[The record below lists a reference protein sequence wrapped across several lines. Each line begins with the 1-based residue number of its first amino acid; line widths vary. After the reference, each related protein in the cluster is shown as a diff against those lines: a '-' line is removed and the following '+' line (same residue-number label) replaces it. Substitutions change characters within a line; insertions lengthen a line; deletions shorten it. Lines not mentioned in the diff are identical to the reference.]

1 MVIFAFYLFFM
12 ICKQLYTCL
21 VLFIALTFF
30 SNAQTPVE
38 ITGKVIESANNS
50 PIEYATISVL
60 NASTKK
66 PITGTVTKSN
76 GTFYLT
82 VDATNFYIE
91 ISFIGYTTKRI
102 ENTKLVGKKINI
114 GTIVLDENQQA
125 LDEVVVT
132 AEKSQVEFKLDK
144 RVFNVGSELSNA
156 GASAL
161 EVLNNVPS
169 VNVSIEGD
177 ISLRGGAGV
186 QILIDGKPS
195 VLTNAGSNA
204 LGTITADMIES
215 IEVITNPSA
224 KYEAS
229 GTAGIINIIMKK
241 SEKRGLNGSM
251 TLNAGVPNSNSF
263 GMSINNRTEKFNV
276 FSQLGLGLRT
286 YPEESKTI
294 NSDFTENTTITS
306 IGDREMNEKFYNFI
320 LGTDYLIND
329 RNVITLSGSYAFED
343 EDQKSDAIFTKRD
356 GDNNVTDRWLREEY
370 TEASNPK
377 LRYELQYKKDFKR
390 HKDQALLFS
399 ALGSSFKKDETSVF
413 NNTTS
418 LGNRADELQQAR
430 TDYALED
437 YTFKLDYTH
446 PFLDVF
452 TLETG
457 SQYAI
462 NIVTNNFGVSDFEN
476 GVFVNN
482 PNLTDIF
489 SFNQKVLGVYSTMAY
504 EGAVWGIKFGLRIE
518 NTDINTV
525 LRTTNLENGKQYAN
539 LFPTVHSS
547 YKISET
553 TSLQA
558 GYSKR
563 INRPGLRDLNPFS
576 NIRNNFSISTGN
588 PDLDPEFTDS
598 FEITSIHKFENVSLS
613 MSAYNRYT
621 TDIIE
626 RVNSF
631 ENGIITSRPENI
643 GTNTTYGFEM
653 NGKYNPTNWFTLN
666 GDFNWNY
673 FIRDGSFETTPFDF
687 EGNQWST
694 NITTQ
699 FKLPA
704 RIDFEVTG
712 NYNSRFKAF
721 QRNISENVFID
732 LGIRK
737 KIFKGKTILNISV
750 RDLFATRI
758 DESITTQPTNSFY
771 SRRLRGRF
779 VTFGISYGFGKGEAM
794 EFSGQR
800 GR

>member
-1 MVIFAFYLFFM
+1 MIYKQFYAFL
-12 ICKQLYTCL
+12 I
-21 VLFIALTFF
+21 LFISFPFF
-30 SNAQTPVE
+30 TNLQETNIE
-38 ITGKVIESANNS
+38 ITGKVVESGNNQ
-50 PIEYATISVL
+50 PIEYATISVI
-60 NASTKK
+60 NYTSNK
-66 PITGTVTKSN
+66 PITGTITKNN
-76 GTFYLT
+76 GTFSLKINPS
-82 VDATNFYIE
+82 NFYIE
-91 ISFIGYTTKRI
+91 VSFIGYLTQRI
-102 ENTKLVGKKINI
+102 DKDKLVGKKINI
-114 GTIVLDENQQA
+114 GTIILNEDKLA
-125 LDEVVVT
+125 LDEVVIT
-132 AEKSQVEFKLDK
+132 AEKSQTEFKLDK
-144 RVFNVGSELSNA
+144 RVFNVGSDLSNT

-177 ISLRGGAGV
+177 VSLRGGSGV

-195 VLTNAGSNA
+195 VLPNAGSNA
-204 LGTITADMIES
+204 LGTITADMIEK

-251 TLNAGVPNSNSF
+251 SLNAGIPASNSF
-263 GMSINNRTEKFNV
+263 GISVNKRTEKFNV
-276 FSQLGLGLRT
+276 FSQLGLGRRT
-286 YPEESKTI
+286 YPEENKTI
-294 NSDFTENTTITS
+294 NSDFTKNTTITS
-306 IGDREMNEKFYNFI
+306 IGNREMNEKFYNFI
-320 LGTDYLIND
+320 LGTDYLID
-329 RNVITLSGSYAFED
+329 DMNVITLSGSYAFED
-343 EDQKSDAIFTKRD
+343 EDQNSEAIFTKREM
-356 GDNNVTDRWLREEY
+356 NNNITDTWLREEN
-370 TEASNPK
+370 TEAGNPK
-377 LRYELQYKKDFKR
+377 LRYELQYKKSFKR
-390 HKDQALLFS
+390 NKDQSLMFS
-399 ALGSSFKKDETSVF
+399 ALGSSFKKDEASVF

-418 LGNRADELQQAR
+418 LGSRPNELQQAR

-446 PFLDVF
+446 PFLDIF
-452 TLETG
+452 ILETG

-462 NIVTNNFGVSDFEN
+462 NSVTNNFAVSNFEN

-482 PNLTDIF
+482 PDLTDIF
-489 SFNQKVLGVYSTMAY
+489 SFNQNVLGIYSTMAY
-504 EGAVWGIKFGLRIE
+504 EGNVWGIKLGLRVE
-518 NTDINTV
+518 NTDINTI
-525 LRTTNLENGKQYAN
+525 LKTTNFENSKQYAN

-547 YKISET
+547 YKISEN

-621 TDIIE
+621 TNIIE
-626 RVNSF
+626 RVNTF
-631 ENGIITSRPENI
+631 KNGIITSRPENI
-643 GTNTTYGFEM
+643 GTNSTYGFEM
-653 NGKYNPTNWFTLN
+653 NGKYNPLDWFTLN

-673 FIRDGSFETTPFDF
+673 FSRNGSFESTPFDF

-694 NITTQ
+694 NLTTQ

-712 NYNSRFKAF
+712 NYNSKFKGF
-721 QRNISENVFID
+721 QKNTSENIFID

-737 KIFKGKTILNISV
+737 KVFKGKTIVNLGV

-758 DESITTQPTNSFY
+758 DQSITTQPTNSFY
-771 SRRLRGRF
+771 SSRQRGRF
-779 VTFGISYGFGKGEAM
+779 ITVGISYGFGKGEAM